1 MISGQAIVDS
11 IEKLSVDPT
20 TSCPLTD
27 VVIAHC
33 GQVEATTST
42 FVGKATSWPNDGSC
56 LESHKA
62 KKRKLSAG
70 DESENEEE
78 NDGSSAS
85 SDNDERKKKS
95 KHSKK
100 TKKKEKHR
108 KRKEAKRLAKQA
120 EQNTAEDNTQS
131 DRAGDK
137 NQESAGRAR
146 LETKTSSETDEI
158 AEKTTLQRSI
168 PNEKEKTNHDDPSMN
183 ERNSR

>member
-1 MISGQAIVDS
+1 MDLV
-11 IEKLSVDPT
+11 
-20 TSCPLTD
+20 
-27 VVIAHC
+27 
-33 GQVEATTST
+33 
-42 FVGKATSWPNDGSC
+42 

-62 KKRKLSAG
+62 KKRKLSPG

-120 EQNTAEDNTQS
+120 EQNPVEDNTQS
-131 DRAGDK
+131 DHAGDK
-137 NQESAGRAR
+137 NQESSGRGR
-146 LETKTSSETDEI
+146 LETKTSSEADEI
-158 AEKTTLQRSI
+158 AEKATLQRLT
-168 PNEKEKTNHDDPSMN
+168 PNEKEKTNHDDPSTN